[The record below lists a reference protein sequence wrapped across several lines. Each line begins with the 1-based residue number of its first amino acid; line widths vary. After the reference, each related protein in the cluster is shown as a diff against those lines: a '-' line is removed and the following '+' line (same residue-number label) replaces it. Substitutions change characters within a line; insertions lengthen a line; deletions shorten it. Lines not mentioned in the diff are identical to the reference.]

1 MQPRPLLYTAHETDC
16 NFVPFIQLTLKLLQ
30 RVIDLTLAVKAHLI
44 LITML
49 RLSGVFPS
57 ASDFKKIKEG
67 EFLGMVMLCKLAST
81 MRTKELCVG
90 AFFKTKHAL
99 DLSYTT
105 LDTR

>member
-1 MQPRPLLYTAHETDC
+1 MQPRPLLYTAHQTF
-16 NFVPFIQLTLKLLQ
+16 NFVPFIQLTLKLEQ
-30 RVIDLTLAVKAHLI
+30 RVIDLTLGVKAHLI

-57 ASDFKKIKEG
+57 ASISDKEG